1 MRPTHHTTRTATK
14 GMPLPQGA
22 TLTKEGV
29 NFALY
34 SSTAEAVWLLLFDDA
49 DSLPTDCI
57 ALTGKT
63 DNVWHA
69 HVQGLKAGQLYGY
82 KIDGPYAP
90 AQGLWFNPHRLL
102 IDPYARAL
110 THSPA
115 ASDCRYA
122 GYEESH
128 LGRGFIRDTVD
139 NTIEAPKSVVVDNA
153 FNWED
158 DHLPRLPRESL
169 IVYEAHLKGFTAHA
183 SAGVHA
189 PGTYAGFIEKIPY
202 LKKLGINAVELL
214 PVHEIFSPGHLT
226 GKGLKDY
233 WGYNSIAFFAPAA
246 RYAADVAPGRA
257 VIEFKTLVKALH
269 AAGIE
274 VILDVVYN
282 HSGEGSGLGPTLAFR
297 GIDNNAYY
305 VTEGPPD
312 VPRQFYRNDAGCGNM
327 LNTEH
332 AQVRR
337 LILDS
342 LRYWVQEMHVD
353 GFRFDLATV
362 LGRHHGR
369 FSTEAPLFRAMACDP
384 VLSKTR
390 LIAEPWDVVS
400 YKSGQFPPG
409 WMEWN
414 DRFRDTWR
422 RFLKGDSGQLA
433 DLGRRLTGSEEMH
446 RHRGGY
452 PFSSVNFITCHDG
465 FTLHDLY
472 AYNHKHNSANGEE
485 NRDGSDANLSW
496 NCGAEGETEREST
509 LRLRQQMMKNAIC
522 GLLFSQGMPM
532 LLAGDELGRTQRG
545 NNNAYCQDNA
555 ISWMDWSLKQRNGD
569 LYRFVKRAIALRKK
583 YAVLHRRTY
592 LSGEDISG
600 NGVAD
605 IQWYDKAL
613 RPPAWNDEKAR
624 LIAFQLDGHEHG
636 GEDYRLFIVFNAH
649 ARPQSV
655 KLPPLAGMA
664 WYHVVDTAQPPPGDI
679 YSPGYEQILRH
690 QKQLRVKGRSTVL
703 LLARPSQERESL
715 R

>member
-1 MRPTHHTTRTATK
+1 MRPVHDSNRWITA
-14 GMPLPQGA
+14 GESRPLGA
-22 TLTKEGV
+22 TLTGDGV
-29 NFALY
+29 NFAIF
-34 SSTAEAVWLLLFDDA
+34 SSTAEFVWLLLFDTP
-49 DSLPTDCI
+49 SGPPTDCI
-57 ALTGKT
+57 ALTVKT
-63 DNVWHA
+63 GDVWHA
-69 HVQGLKAGQLYGY
+69 HVQGLRAGQLYGY
-82 KIDGPYAP
+82 KMDGPYAP

-115 ASDCRYA
+115 ASDCRYQ
-122 GYEESH
+122 GYMESQ
-128 LGRGFIRDTVD
+128 LGRGFVIDTVD
-139 NTIEAPKSVVVDNA
+139 NTTEAPKSVVVDNGFDWA
-153 FNWED
+153 GD
-158 DHLPRLPRESL
+158 RPLRLPRESL
-169 IVYEAHLKGFTAHA
+169 IVYEVHLKGFTAHT

-214 PVHEIFSPGHLT
+214 PVHEIFSPGHLSSR
-226 GKGLKDY
+226 GLVDY
-233 WGYNSIAFFAPAA
+233 WGYNSIGFFAPAA
-246 RYAADVAPGRA
+246 RYAQGQAPGCA
-257 VIEFKTLVKALH
+257 VVEFKALVKALH

-274 VILDVVYN
+274 IILDVVYN

-312 VPRQFYRNDAGCGNM
+312 AAHQFYRNDAGCGNM
-327 LNTEH
+327 LNAAH
-332 AQVRR
+332 PQVRR

-342 LRYWVQEMHVD
+342 LRYWVEEMHVD

-362 LGRHHGR
+362 LGRHYGR
-369 FSTEAPLFRAMACDP
+369 FSSEAPLFRAMACDP
-384 VLSKTR
+384 VLSKVR
-390 LIAEPWDVVS
+390 RIAEPWDVS
-400 YKSGQFPPG
+400 TYQSGNFPHG

-433 DLGRRLTGSEEMH
+433 DLGRRLTGSEALH
-446 RHRGGY
+446 RHRGGR

-465 FTLHDLY
+465 FTLHDLF
-472 AYNHKHNSANGEE
+472 AYNHKHNKVNGEE
-485 NRDGSDANLSW
+485 NRDGSDHSHSW
-496 NCGAEGETEREST
+496 NCGVEGETERESIR
-509 LRLRQQMMKNAIC
+509 RLRQKMMKNALC

-555 ISWMDWSLKQRNGD
+555 ISWMDWSLKQHNGD
-569 LYRFVKRAIALRKK
+569 LYRFTKRVIALRKK
-583 YAVLHRRTY
+583 YAVLHRRSY
-592 LSGEDISG
+592 LSGEDLSG
-600 NGVAD
+600 NGVPD
-605 IQWYDKAL
+605 IAWYGKAL
-613 RPPAWNDEKAR
+613 NPPAWNDEKAR

-636 GEDYRLFIVFNAH
+636 GTDYRLFIVFNAH

-655 KLPPLAGMA
+655 KLPPLTGMA
-664 WYHVVDTAQPPPGDI
+664 WYHVVDTAQPPPNDI
-679 YSPGYEQILRH
+679 FSPGYEQRLRH

-703 LLARPSQERESL
+703 LLARPSQEGESL